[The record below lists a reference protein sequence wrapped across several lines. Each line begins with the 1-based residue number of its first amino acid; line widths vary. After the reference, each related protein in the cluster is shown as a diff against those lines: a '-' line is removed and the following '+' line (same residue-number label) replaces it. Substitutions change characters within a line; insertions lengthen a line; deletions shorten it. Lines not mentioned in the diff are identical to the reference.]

1 MSEAAL
7 AELAACIRDFL
18 RDHPDRGLVRKYS
31 FVAARL
37 EQLRLGM
44 HDGRNTPDDD
54 ARFRELG
61 EMLRTLSKALG
72 FSGDLPNGFLPKDPG
87 RILSDSWL
95 ENARLWLG

>member
-1 MSEAAL
+1 M
-7 AELAACIRDFL
+7 
-18 RDHPDRGLVRKYS
+18 RKYS
-31 FVAARL
+31 FVAARW

-61 EMLRTLSKALG
+61 EMLRTLGKALG
-72 FSGDLPNGFLPKDPG
+72 FSGDVPASNGFLPNDPG

-95 ENARLWLG
+95 EDARLWFE